1 MKLWPGKWKKPPGP
15 APTELDFVA
24 DLRPHLWSRIN
35 QVEARMAAL
44 DDLIAQFNAAMT
56 GITAK
61 ITLLTAQT
69 TQLQAQV
76 IQLQATITQLQTQLA
91 AGDTAALSALQPL
104 ADQLTSLSGVNVA
117 TIAVV
122 PAPAGP
128 VVAPEESTP
137 STE

>member
-1 MKLWPGKWKKPPGP
+1 M
-15 APTELDFVA
+15 A
-24 DLRPHLWSRIN
+24 DLDS
-35 QVEARMAAL
+35 
-44 DDLIAQFNAAMT
+44 LIAQFNAAMT

-91 AGDTAALSALQPL
+91 AGDTAALAALQPL
-104 ADQLTSLSGVNVA
+104 ADQLTSLSGVSVTTTVA
-117 TIAVV
+117 
-122 PAPAGP
+122 PAPTEP
-128 VVAPEESTP
+128 VASAESPAP